1 MSATFLDTQDESNP
15 LNGSAL
21 RDASAAGQLL
31 SGLQGRPPFF
41 FMLQGRGD
49 RNLLVGLGRGVG
61 CAQFTD
67 AEGVARIAVS
77 PRPTAQS
84 AEFLT
89 GDTPTPVEGRHLLP
103 VSLLQRI
110 VAYFIDHS
118 DRSQEISWELV

>member
-21 RDASAAGQLL
+21 QDGSATAQLFAGLR
-31 SGLQGRPPFF
+31 GREPFF
-41 FMLQGRGD
+41 FTLQGSGD
-49 RNLLVGLGRGVG
+49 RELLVGLGSGVG

-67 AEGVARIAVS
+67 SEGVARIAVS
-77 PRPTAQS
+77 PQPAAHA

-89 GDTPTPVEGRHLLP
+89 GDTPTPIAGRHLLP
-103 VSLLQRI
+103 IPLLRRT

-118 DRSQEISWELV
+118 DRSREISWELV